1 MILCEDNSFVA
12 TGFLSV
18 SHCTV
23 QIMSSVNA
31 PSFMPLGFKRKHTQY
46 LLLLLNKLAH
56 LPRSQVKQWH
66 RLYFRFE
73 KGFTCKERSFA
84 SLHGPLLSLI
94 QTFKPSTV
102 FQTVVGVVSI
112 FSNWVIQSW
121 KHFNVSLALEEESSC
136 LMGWAIFE
144 CGKLQ
149 AKVQSGKSFQ
159 QTLPSSERSNAQTSF
174 HQLTCPNVSQAHV
187 CFLGFL
193 HVPTLKVVRTCCVA
207 DSFGNQWKP
216 W

>member
-46 LLLLLNKLAH
+46 LLLLPQVDFDKLAH

-73 KGFTCKERSFA
+73 KGFTCKECSFA

-102 FQTVVGVVSI
+102 FQTVV
-112 FSNWVIQSW
+112 QSW

-193 HVPTLKVVRTCCVA
+193 HVPTLKVERTCCVA

>member
-18 SHCTV
+18 SHCTM

-46 LLLLLNKLAH
+46 LLLLPQVDFDKLAH

-73 KGFTCKERSFA
+73 KGFTCKECSFA

-112 FSNWVIQSW
+112 FSNWVIQS
-121 KHFNVSLALEEESSC
+121 
-136 LMGWAIFE
+136 
-144 CGKLQ
+144 
-149 AKVQSGKSFQ
+149 
-159 QTLPSSERSNAQTSF
+159 
-174 HQLTCPNVSQAHV
+174 
-187 CFLGFL
+187 
-193 HVPTLKVVRTCCVA
+193 
-207 DSFGNQWKP
+207 
-216 W
+216 